1 MTLLVALGLL
11 ALVLA
16 GAPLF
21 AIFGA
26 LSLWLFSRLPDTPLS
41 AAANDLF
48 SEKFADSP
56 LLVTI
61 PLFTFAGVVLAA
73 SGAPGR
79 LVALSGAL
87 FGWVRGGLAI
97 VCVVAS
103 AVFTTFTGGSGVTI
117 VAIGGL
123 LLPALVRERYGE
135 RFSLGLVTSG
145 GSLGVLFPPSVPV
158 ILYGV
163 VAGIDIEGLFAAALL
178 PGVLTLM
185 ALGVYGSVIGGSGGR
200 ALARAPFDAG
210 AALRALWGAKWEALL
225 PVALVGGLASG
236 RLRLHEAAAFTALY
250 VLVIELFVY
259 REIRI
264 KDVPRLASECVV
276 LVGAILI
283 ILATATGLTA
293 YFIQADVAQG
303 LVRGLESFTGSKL
316 TFLLALNVFLLL
328 VGMTMDIF
336 SAIVVVAPLI
346 VPLARQFDMNPYH
359 LGAIFLLNLEVG
371 YLTPPLGL
379 NLYIASFRFNH
390 SIGSVCRAV
399 LPFALV
405 LLGVLGVVTYVP
417 ALSTWSARTREPSL
431 LGAGIDS
438 VSAGAPAAHREEAER

>member
-1 MTLLVALGLL
+1 VTLLVALGLC
-11 ALVLA
+11 ALLLS

-21 AIFGA
+21 AVFGA
-26 LSLWLFSRLPDTPLS
+26 LSVWLFSRLPDTPLS
-41 AAANDLF
+41 GAANDLF

-61 PLFTFAGVVLAA
+61 PLFTFAGVVLGA

-79 LVALSGAL
+79 LVALSRSL
-87 FGWVRGGLAI
+87 FGWLRGGLAI

-135 RFSLGLVTSG
+135 RFALGLVTTG

-163 VAGIDIEGLFAAALL
+163 VAGVDIDGLFAAALL
-178 PGVLTLM
+178 PGMLTL
-185 ALGVYGSVIGGSGGR
+185 AVLGAYGSLVGGSSAATTR
-200 ALARAPFDAG
+200 TPFDPR
-210 AALRALWGAKWEALL
+210 AALRALWVAKWEALL
-225 PVALVGGLASG
+225 PPALVGGLASG
-236 RLRLHEAAAFTALY
+236 MLRLHEAAAFTASY
-250 VLVIELFVY
+250 VLCIELFVY
-259 REIRI
+259 RDLRVR
-264 KDVPRLASECVV
+264 DVPRLAAECVV

-283 ILATATGLTA
+283 ILATAIGLTA
-293 YFIQADVAQG
+293 YFIQADVPQSLLAG
-303 LVRGLESFTGSKL
+303 LGGVVTSKAM
-316 TFLLALNVFLLL
+316 FLLVLNAFLLL

-346 VPLARQFDMNPYH
+346 LPIARQFDMNPYH

-379 NLYIASFRFNH
+379 NLYIASFRFEH
-390 SIGSVCRAV
+390 SIASVCRAV
-399 LPFALV
+399 LPFAVL

-417 ALSTWSARTREPSL
+417 QLSTWSERTREPSL
-431 LGAGIDS
+431 MGAGPDS
-438 VSAGAPAAHREEAER
+438 LEVAPAEK